1 MVSCRHSLQLC
12 IRLVRPQPCSSD
24 SESRVISLS
33 HLLFFSCIVQA
44 DSGYDAAL
52 YSALSVAPVLLLD
65 GRPKGTSEHAGFA
78 QLAAAGGVL
87 RCCLTLLC
95 IQPQLHLM

>member
-1 MVSCRHSLQLC
+1 MCCACFLLC
-12 IRLVRPQPCSSD
+12 V
-24 SESRVISLS
+24 VV
-33 HLLFFSCIVQA
+33 HLLVLQA

-78 QLAAAGGVL
+78 QLAAAGEAV
-87 RCCLTLLC
+87 CCCCAALWTNKMTQSSWAAALVK
-95 IQPQLHLM
+95 LHLLVSVVQP